1 MEVKI
6 VLVSVLTNFDFY
18 HLVLYF
24 LFYSSVGWMVE
35 SMYMSICNKR
45 LTNRG
50 FAKCP
55 LCPIYGFGALLGYL
69 ILHPMKDNLLALY
82 ITGAI
87 VATVF
92 EYFVGI
98 LMLRLFDE
106 VWWDYK
112 EKPIQFRGIIC
123 LESTL
128 AWGVYAVVIVGFL
141 HDRIIALFDLIPKQI
156 GVLACTIMLTV
167 YGFDFLFH
175 FFEAIG
181 ISVRDY
187 KEKANEYKER
197 AIEFYRDFR
206 TK

>member
-112 EKPIQFRGIIC
+112 EKPFQFRGIIC

-141 HDRIIALFDLIPKQI
+141 HDQIIALFDLIPKQI

-167 YGFDFLFH
+167 YGFDFLYH

-187 KEKANEYKER
+187 KEKANEYKDR